1 MGRDA
6 CRGPSPILSIM
17 VQSDHS
23 LIEEA
28 TWRDLNGLRK
38 VEQVCFPLDAWP
50 LWDLIG
56 VLTLPGVVRLKAS
69 VDMQMVGFIAADV
82 RLREN
87 TSWIA
92 TVGVLPEY
100 QGRGIGTALLQ
111 ACEARLPTPVVRLNV
126 RLSNTTAIQLYE
138 KTGYTRVGVWPSYY
152 QDHEDAL
159 IMEKQL

>member
-1 MGRDA
+1 
-6 CRGPSPILSIM
+6 M
-17 VQSDHS
+17 VQSDNFQ
-23 LIEEA
+23 IEDA

-38 VEQVCFPLDAWP
+38 VEQVCFPLDVWP

-69 VDMQMVGFIAADV
+69 ADMQMVGFIAADV
-82 RLREN
+82 RQREN
-87 TSWIA
+87 ISWIA

-100 QGRGIGTALLQ
+100 QGRGIGTALLL
-111 ACEARLPTPVVRLNV
+111 ACEAKLPTPIVRLNV
-126 RLSNTTAIQLYE
+126 RMSNQTAIKLYE
-138 KTGYTRVGVWPSYY
+138 KNGYQRVGLWPSYY